1 MCNITSH
8 FFSLHRWRS
17 LWRWWSLWMRRCAM
31 RDVATQAPE
40 AMNAVSAN
48 YVSNSIIIQ
57 QIENNVFIMF
67 CFVSFPNLQLIS

>member
-1 MCNITSH
+1 
-8 FFSLHRWRS
+8 
-17 LWRWWSLWMRRCAM
+17 MRRCAM